1 MDDEIL
7 GKLER
12 MGNVDMI
19 APFCFEICLKNGKS
33 YFINSISN
41 EHNQDPE
48 TFHCRV
54 WDFRT
59 FSDSEIEKANSLSS
73 KELAKLD
80 YANLTVYKKEIT
92 NIIDWHDKYGD
103 ETKISFWKRKS
114 DEVKLG
120 IFSGLIGFILGILS
134 TSLL

>member
-12 MGNVDMI
+12 IRNVNMI

-33 YFINSISN
+33 YFIKSISN

-48 TFHCRV
+48 TFHCRI

-59 FSDSEIEKANSLSS
+59 FSNSEIEKAKNLSS

-80 YANLTVYKKEIT
+80 HANFTVYKKEIT

-103 ETKISFWKRKS
+103 ETKISFWERNS
-114 DEVKLG
+114 DEVKLSF
-120 IFSGLIGFILGILS
+120 ISGAIGFVFGYILATI
-134 TSLL
+134 